1 MSKRKFMND
10 FEKRVFILQKKI
22 SFLNLDKNQRTLRRS
37 FFALKNE
44 IAILLKEA
52 LKENDYF
59 QKTKKI
65 QIINMM
71 VRQLEKANAQQ
82 RP

>member
-1 MSKRKFMND
+1 MND